1 MMFNFAHLG
10 GANGVRDEGDYFQFF
25 SPLDLLTE
33 SPFEK
38 RIMVLPFSVFST
50 SEGTLSVAKSL
61 GFGTSSWS
69 L

>member
-1 MMFNFAHLG
+1 
-10 GANGVRDEGDYFQFF
+10 
-25 SPLDLLTE
+25 LLTE